1 MLSVKSINYSWR
13 LELSILIFFSFLSE
27 ESMLLYS
34 RGGWILLKDYRGE
47 YKYKIIE
54 KTSY

>member
-34 RGGWILLKDYRGE
+34 RGCWILLKDYRGE

>member
-1 MLSVKSINYSWR
+1 
-13 LELSILIFFSFLSE
+13 
-27 ESMLLYS
+27 MLLYS

-54 KTSY
+54 NQLLSLQNAPLVSFFVEDNLVRGS

>member
-1 MLSVKSINYSWR
+1 
-13 LELSILIFFSFLSE
+13 
-27 ESMLLYS
+27 MLLYS